1 MKNYY
6 LNMFEIYFEI
16 LYLYFVNKNESI
28 ELDDIDILFQ

>member
-6 LNMFEIYFEI
+6 LNMLEIYFEI
-16 LYLYFVNKNESI
+16 LYLYFVKKNESI

>member
-16 LYLYFVNKNESI
+16 LYLYFFNVNECI
-28 ELDDIDILFQ
+28 ELSDIDIIFQ